1 MTGNEKKIAK
11 IFSFIA
17 LAAAKLKFYPCGR
30 ELLFNLLSNSVV
42 SICIMRRL
50 RFQQCESALIN
61 VDKNF
66 PIRALKNHT
75 YNRATG
81 FDPSV
86 QGTQPIVR
94 LAGAARPTG
103 GAFVATSGNLGFVLV
118 RNLWD
123 QNLSSSEYPSD
134 RSNEML

>member
-17 LAAAKLKFYPCGR
+17 LAAAKLKFCPSGR

-42 SICIMRRL
+42 SIFIMRRS

-94 LAGAARPTG
+94 LAGAARPVKPQVCLRQNRRRLRCHLG
-103 GAFVATSGNLGFVLV
+103 QLGFCS
-118 RNLWD
+118 R
-123 QNLSSSEYPSD
+123 P
-134 RSNEML
+134 

>member
-1 MTGNEKKIAK
+1 MTENEKKIAK

-17 LAAAKLKFYPCGR
+17 LAAAKLKFYPSGR

-42 SICIMRRL
+42 SIFIMRRS

-75 YNRATG
+75 
-81 FDPSV
+81 
-86 QGTQPIVR
+86 
-94 LAGAARPTG
+94 
-103 GAFVATSGNLGFVLV
+103 
-118 RNLWD
+118 
-123 QNLSSSEYPSD
+123 
-134 RSNEML
+134 

>member
-17 LAAAKLKFYPCGR
+17 LAAAKLKFCPSGR

-42 SICIMRRL
+42 SIFIMRRS

-81 FDPSV
+81 F
-86 QGTQPIVR
+86 
-94 LAGAARPTG
+94 
-103 GAFVATSGNLGFVLV
+103 
-118 RNLWD
+118 
-123 QNLSSSEYPSD
+123 
-134 RSNEML
+134 